1 MASGQGLDVAGI
13 AQKILNAV
21 VSHLC
26 AASGIT
32 VPERRII
39 APGNIRLIAWDN
51 CEQLIVACN
60 GIGNGAAPTQGNTT
74 QRTGNPISAM
84 GLRHAVY
91 AVQLVRCTPESTDGG
106 HTPPPA
112 DVVTTAGL
120 ALMRDAGL
128 LSQAL
133 VEACSSVAAS
143 SPLGRGGSVQPGAV
157 EVIGPEGGMAA
168 VEGSIAITAA
178 DLT

>member
-1 MASGQGLDVAGI
+1 MAAGQGLDVAGI

-21 VSHLC
+21 TVHLN

-32 VPERRII
+32 VPDRRII

-51 CEQLIVACN
+51 CEQLIVALS
-60 GIGNGAAPTQGNTT
+60 GIGLGAAPGQGGTP
-74 QRTGNPISAM
+74 QRTGNPVSAM
-84 GLRHAVY
+84 GLRHAVF
-91 AVQLVRCTPESTDGG
+91 AVQLVRWAPESQDG
-106 HTPPPA
+106 TSPPEA
-112 DVVTTAGL
+112 TKVTTAGL

-133 VEACSSVAAS
+133 VEACSSVKAS
-143 SPLGRGGSVQPGAV
+143 TPLGRQGSVQPGAV
-157 EVIGPEGGMAA
+157 EVIGPDGGMAA
-168 VEGSIAITAA
+168 VEGSIAITAG